1 MGELINKIAKD
12 VRVELTDEFDRNF
25 ERKAFFGRPWAP
37 VKHDPGIGSVLM
49 RTGMLRKSITSRTT
63 GGKIAFSSSVKYAR
77 IHNEGGPVTST
88 STVTPKMRRWAWA
101 KYRETNDEKFRGL
114 AMTRKKVIKRS
125 FVMPCRRFI
134 GPHPV
139 VTKAIADIADQH
151 INKDMNKLNSKL

>member
-37 VKHDPGIGSVLM
+37 VKRDPGIGSILM
-49 RTGMLRKSITSRTT
+49 RTGMLRKSITSKTAN
-63 GGKIAFSSSVKYAR
+63 GKIAFSSSVRYAR
-77 IHNEGGPVTST
+77 IHNEGGQVTST

-101 KYRETNDEKFRGL
+101 RWYATKDDKYRGL

-125 FVMPCRRFI
+125 FVMPERRFI
-134 GPHPV
+134 GSHPI
-139 VTKAIADIADQH
+139 VTKTINDISDQH
-151 INKDMNKLNSKL
+151 IKKYIDKLNSKL